1 MKTALNFGKLVALI
15 YMLYVGY
22 FLVFKTT
29 NSGLI
34 PRIGT
39 QIVGI
44 VIWFLIGIGI
54 LARLVLKPKKDN

>member
-1 MKTALNFGKLVALI
+1 
-15 YMLYVGY
+15 MLYVGY

-29 NSGLI
+29 DSGLI

-44 VIWFLIGIGI
+44 VIWILIGSGI